1 VPLDE
6 LRQMTST
13 DRDGVDALAVT
24 RAAQQY
30 GLSARG
36 VVADLDD
43 LEQLPPATILHWEFT
58 HFVVFERLR
67 RNGVQVVDPSLGRRR
82 LSMEAFR
89 RSYTGVA
96 ITFEPGEDFQPS
108 TLRTKGT
115 WRYLRPLLGQSR
127 GLSRVL
133 VGSVLLRLLALA
145 LPLLTGLLV
154 NEIVPRN
161 DRHLLLVTG
170 AAMGAVVAYFFL
182 ATLLRSHLLLQLRT
196 RLDVS
201 LTTAFVEHLVDL
213 PYVFFL
219 GRSAGD
225 LMMRLQSN
233 TVVREFLTTGTIS
246 ALIDGSLASLYLVLL
261 FMLSP
266 PLAALV
272 LVLGLL
278 QVMVLLLARRR
289 NQHLMSESLQ
299 VEAKSQSY
307 TFELLAGIETLKA
320 AGAERRAA
328 EHWERLFIDQVNV
341 ALGRGRLDASVD
353 SVMGTLQLGSPL
365 AILVYGGF
373 QVLNGSIALGTMLAA
388 AALAAGFLE
397 PLATLIQ
404 TGLKMQLLRSYMER
418 INDVLDAPREQEGQ
432 TVATAPR
439 LTGRIRADGVSFAY
453 GGPLAPPVVKDVS
466 LEVQP
471 GQLLGIVGRSGS
483 GKSTFA
489 HLLLGL
495 YLPTS
500 GRILFDGRELTE
512 LDFRSLRGQIG
523 IVTQRPYLFG
533 ATIRQNIALS
543 NPAMPH
549 QAVVE
554 AAKLACIHDD
564 IVAMPMGYE
573 TLLVDGGA
581 SLSGGQ
587 QQRIA
592 LARAL
597 AHRPTILLLDEA
609 TSDLDGVTER
619 LVHRNLSALGCTRI
633 VIAHRLS
640 TIVDADR
647 ILVMEDGRIVQ
658 HGTHEELMVLP
669 GAYRQQ
675 VRAQLR
681 STSPGAQSEIVE
693 LWHLV
698 TDARAVP
705 VVDRPGPDAA
715 ETPVPTGR
723 GPDAAKTPVAHA
735 AKAPAANGQ
744 GPAPAKRAGP
754 SDAGPGTAEVPTVA
768 AAKALATA
776 RPAGEA
782 KKPPAPEVK
791 EPPPKAQVQPGPEVK
806 ARPAAEAKVPPAP
819 RVKAPPAARP
829 KTPVAAEPKV
839 PPVTAAKAPPATE
852 AKVPPAR
859 EARPTGPA
867 RVAPAAAAETR
878 PVSEPRPSVAPP
890 EARSKATTAK
900 PAPAIKTPPAASK
913 VWPGPTKPQSAKAGP
928 EVPAAKAALPPAAR
942 VEVTPE
948 AAVAPP
954 TAGPAKDAET
964 RPSTALA
971 RVSQATRRESD
982 SLGES
987 GRPSESV
994 AGQPKVAD
1002 RAGALPGKALTLAS
1016 AGPASTVAT
1025 RRPIPGMAMPS
1036 TPPPAGPSPLRRL
1049 AKRLGRKKA
1058 AAGGMPATAAPIPR
1072 AEPQVLP
1079 SAKEGRPTPEVAK
1092 VQSSPPQSE
1101 RPAPPAA
1108 TPAAAG
1114 PGRAMAPPGFRQ
1126 TRPPEARPPGRP
1138 APAGQPAAEA
1148 GQPRPGTGA
1157 SGAPAAPKTTSAATA
1172 PPMRPAASK
1181 PPAPAK
1187 VQPPPMPKPQEAA
1200 EATARSPRL
1209 PSERPTPATDT
1220 GATAQP
1226 AAPPGGPGDAAA
1238 KSDTVSETR
1247 PDQPARLGKRPADR
1261 QAQPPAAP
1269 AKEPSSKDRPT
1280 PAPPP
1285 PSRQRQPPGRKPA
1298 PASARPPETLA
1309 AAEAP
1314 NPSRVTPVP
1323 AGPAAPVPMD
1333 APRPAASIKPS
1344 PSTPSAP
1351 AAKDVAVPAAGGTRA
1366 AKDQAATGGTERPS
1380 DQDKR
1385 SRRAWNLRRYI
1396 ASRRPETPQPQ
1407 APVARGALFSAEY
1420 EHLSR
1425 SIESLTE
1432 ALGGQSIKF
1441 YERDLPQIA
1450 ASEIAKRVRADVTVL
1465 LLDNGQGIMEVS
1477 GDIGLTPDERQ
1488 LSVEYRR
1495 DVMRELFWAGV
1506 GLIEDTDR
1514 VRGALAGIP
1523 GGGAETLILVPLV
1536 HRRLGFGVLMA
1547 GRDRSTTGKPAEVFT
1562 DRDVQ
1567 ALMGFADAI
1576 AESLHAAVQLRSL
1589 KGQLKALENG

>member
-1 VPLDE
+1 VRRRVPWVRQMAVTDCGAACLAMVLAYHGKQVPLDE

-43 LEQLPPATILHWEFT
+43 LERLPPATILHWDFT

-67 RNGVQVVDPSLGRRR
+67 RNGVQVVDPSVGRRR
-82 LSMEAFR
+82 LSREVFG

-108 TLRTKGT
+108 TLRAKGT

-127 GLSRVL
+127 RLTRVL

-161 DRHLLLVTG
+161 DQHLLLVTG
-170 AAMGAVVAYFFL
+170 AAMGAVVGYFLL

-213 PYVFFL
+213 PYAFFL

-266 PLAALV
+266 PLSALV
-272 LVLGLL
+272 LGLGLL
-278 QVMVLLLARRR
+278 QVLVLLLARRR
-289 NQHLMSESLQ
+289 NQFLMSETLQ

-328 EHWERLFIDQVNV
+328 EHWERLFVDQVNV
-341 ALGRGRLDASVD
+341 ALRRGRLDASVD
-353 SVMGTLQLGSPL
+353 AVMGTLQLGSPL
-365 AILVYGGF
+365 GILVYGGF
-373 QVLNGSIALGTMLAA
+373 QVLTGSISLGTMLAA

-543 NPAMPH
+543 NPGMPH

-619 LVHRNLSALGCTRI
+619 VVHRNLSALGCTRI

-640 TIVDADR
+640 TIVEADR

-658 HGTHEELMVLP
+658 QGTHEELMVVP

-681 STSPGAQSEIVE
+681 STPPGAPSETVE

-698 TDARAVP
+698 TDAPAAP
-705 VVDRPGPDAA
+705 VGERPGPDAA
-715 ETPVPTGR
+715 ETPAPTGR
-723 GPDAAKTPVAHA
+723 GPDAAKAPGADA
-735 AKAPAANGQ
+735 AKAPAANGH

-754 SDAGPGTAEVPTVA
+754 SEAGPGTAAPARDRGRVDSGDRGGAGRADRDRAAAQAAWTWLGRRFRLRPAPSQAPPTTEAPGTQAPAAGPAAEGPPAREPAVARGVPTA
-768 AAKALATA
+768 AAAAALPATE
-776 RPAGEA
+776 RKVSPAGKVQAWPALEAKVPPAPKPAKAVATVPPAWDA

-791 EPPPKAQVQPGPEVK
+791 APPPKAPPGPEVET
-806 ARPAAEAKVPPAP
+806 RPAAEAKVPPAAE
-819 RVKAPPAARP
+819 VKAPPAAQP
-829 KTPVAAEPKV
+829 KTLATAEPKA
-839 PPVTAAKAPPATE
+839 PPVAE
-852 AKVPPAR
+852 VKVPPAR
-859 EARPTGPA
+859 AARPAGPP
-867 RVAPAAAAETR
+867 RVAPAATEAR
-878 PVSEPRPSVAPP
+878 PVPEPRPPVAPP
-890 EARSKATTAK
+890 ETRSKAPAAK
-900 PAPAIKTPPAASK
+900 PAPATETPPA
-913 VWPGPTKPQSAKAGP
+913 PSA
-928 EVPAAKAALPPAAR
+928 
-942 VEVTPE
+942 
-948 AAVAPP
+948 
-954 TAGPAKDAET
+954 
-964 RPSTALA
+964 ALA
-971 RVSQATRRESD
+971 RGPQATPRESD
-982 SLGES
+982 SMGES

-994 AGQPKVAD
+994 ADQPKVAD
-1002 RAGALPGKALTLAS
+1002 RAGALSRKALTSSS
-1016 AGPASTVAT
+1016 AGSVPTAAT

-1036 TPPPAGPSPLRRL
+1036 TPPPAGPSPLRQL
-1049 AKRLGRKKA
+1049 AKQLGRKKA
-1058 AAGGMPATAAPIPR
+1058 AAGGMPAPAAPVPP

-1079 SAKEGRPTPEVAK
+1079 SAAK
-1092 VQSSPPQSE
+1092 DA
-1101 RPAPPAA
+1101 PAPAATA
-1108 TPAAAG
+1108 TPAAK
-1114 PGRAMAPPGFRQ
+1114 
-1126 TRPPEARPPGRP
+1126 E
-1138 APAGQPAAEA
+1138 QPAA
-1148 GQPRPGTGA
+1148 G
-1157 SGAPAAPKTTSAATA
+1157 
-1172 PPMRPAASK
+1172 
-1181 PPAPAK
+1181 
-1187 VQPPPMPKPQEAA
+1187 
-1200 EATARSPRL
+1200 
-1209 PSERPTPATDT
+1209 ATD
-1220 GATAQP
+1220 
-1226 AAPPGGPGDAAA
+1226 
-1238 KSDTVSETR
+1238 
-1247 PDQPARLGKRPADR
+1247 
-1261 QAQPPAAP
+1261 
-1269 AKEPSSKDRPT
+1269 
-1280 PAPPP
+1280 
-1285 PSRQRQPPGRKPA
+1285 RQR
-1298 PASARPPETLA
+1298 
-1309 AAEAP
+1309 
-1314 NPSRVTPVP
+1314 
-1323 AGPAAPVPMD
+1323 
-1333 APRPAASIKPS
+1333 
-1344 PSTPSAP
+1344 
-1351 AAKDVAVPAAGGTRA
+1351 
-1366 AKDQAATGGTERPS
+1366 

-1385 SRRAWNLRRYI
+1385 SRRAWNLRRFTS
-1396 ASRRPETPQPQ
+1396 SRRPETPEPK
-1407 APVARGALFSAEY
+1407 ALATRAAVGAKIDRLGQ
-1420 EHLSR
+1420 
-1425 SIESLTE
+1425 SIETVIQ
-1432 ALGGQSIKF
+1432 AVGGQSPNF
-1441 YERDLPQIA
+1441 CERDLPQIA
-1450 ASEIAKRVRADVTVL
+1450 ASEIATRVRADVIVL

-1477 GDIGLTPDERQ
+1477 GAVGLDQDERQ
-1488 LSVEYRR
+1488 LRVEYSRGI
-1495 DVMRELFWAGV
+1495 MRELFRAGV
-1506 GLIEDTDR
+1506 GLVEDTDR

-1523 GGGAETLILVPLV
+1523 GSRAETLIMVPLV
-1536 HRRLGFGVLMA
+1536 HERLGFGVLMA
-1547 GRDRSTTGKPAEVFT
+1547 GRGRGRTGTPAEVFT
-1562 DRDVQ
+1562 NTDVE
-1567 ALMGFADAI
+1567 ALMGFADGVAP
-1576 AESLHAAVQLRSL
+1576 SLRTAVVLRHL
-1589 KGQLKALENG
+1589 RGQLSALEDG

>member
-1 VPLDE
+1 MRRRVPWVRQMQLADCGAACLAMVLAYHGKQVPLDE
-6 LRQMTST
+6 LREMTNTS
-13 DRDGVDALAVT
+13 RDGVDALAMT
-24 RAAQQY
+24 QAAQQY
-30 GLSARG
+30 GLRARG
-36 VVADLDD
+36 VAADVDD
-43 LEQLPPATILHWEFT
+43 LEHLPPATILHWEFL
-58 HFVVFERLR
+58 HFVVYERLR
-67 RNGVQVVDPSLGRRR
+67 RNGVQVVDPAHGRRR
-82 LSMEAFR
+82 LSMEVFR

-96 ITFEPGEDFQPS
+96 ITFEPGQDFQPS
-108 TLRTKGT
+108 TLNTKGT
-115 WRYLRPLLGQSR
+115 WRYLRPLLGQSQR
-127 GLSRVL
+127 LTRVL

-170 AAMGAVVAYFFL
+170 ATMGAVVGYFFL

-196 RLDVS
+196 RLDVR

-213 PYVFFL
+213 PYAFFL

-261 FMLSP
+261 FLLSP

-272 LVLGLL
+272 LGLGLL
-278 QVMVLLLARRR
+278 QIMVLLLSWRR

-341 ALGRGRLDASVD
+341 ALRRGRLEASVD

-373 QVLNGSIALGTMLAA
+373 QVLNGDISLGTMLAA

-404 TGLKMQLLRSYMER
+404 TGLQMQLLRSYMER

-439 LTGRIRADGVSFAY
+439 LTGHIQADGVSFAY

-471 GQLLGIVGRSGS
+471 GRLLGIVGRSGS
-483 GKSTFA
+483 GKSTLA
-489 HLLLGL
+489 HLLLGI
-495 YLPTS
+495 YPPTS
-500 GRILFDGRELTE
+500 GRILFDGRDLAELELT
-512 LDFRSLRGQIG
+512 SLRRQIG

-543 NPAMPH
+543 NPGMPH

-554 AAKLACIHDD
+554 AAKLACIHDE

-573 TLLVDGGA
+573 TRLVDGGA

-619 LVHRNLSALGCTRI
+619 MVHRNLSALGCTRI

-658 HGTHEELMVLP
+658 QGTHEELMVLP

-675 VRAQLR
+675 VTAQLR
-681 STSPGAQSEIVE
+681 STSPDAPSETVE

-698 TDARAVP
+698 TDAPAAP
-705 VVDRPGPDAA
+705 VVDRPGPDAP
-715 ETPVPTGR
+715 ETPVPTRR
-723 GPDAAKTPVAHA
+723 GPAAARIPGMDA
-735 AKAPAANGQ
+735 AKAPVANGQ
-744 GPAPAKRAGP
+744 SPAPAKPGGP
-754 SDAGPGTAEVPTVA
+754 SEAGPGTAAPTRDRGRGDFGDRGRAERADRDRA
-768 AAKALATA
+768 AAQAAWTWRGHWYRLRPAPEMKVPPAPKPEAPTAAVAKAVATPA
-776 RPAGEA
+776 PAGEA
-782 KKPPAPEVK
+782 KKSPAPEVK
-791 EPPPKAQVQPGPEVK
+791 EPLPKAQVPLGPQVK
-806 ARPAAEAKVPPAP
+806 ARPAAVVKVLPAP
-819 RVKAPPAARP
+819 EVKAPPAAQP
-829 KTPVAAEPKV
+829 KTPAAVEPKV
-839 PPVTAAKAPPATE
+839 PVAVSEIPSAPAPKAAPIPPQVYRVQPEVAPGVPPKAAKA
-852 AKVPPAR
+852 
-859 EARPTGPA
+859 G
-867 RVAPAAAAETR
+867 
-878 PVSEPRPSVAPP
+878 S
-890 EARSKATTAK
+890 
-900 PAPAIKTPPAASK
+900 
-913 VWPGPTKPQSAKAGP
+913 
-928 EVPAAKAALPPAAR
+928 EVPAAKAAVPPTAKVA
-942 VEVTPE
+942 VTPE
-948 AAVAPP
+948 GAVAPP

-964 RPSTALA
+964 RSSTALA

-994 AGQPKVAD
+994 AGQPEVAD
-1002 RAGALPGKALTLAS
+1002 RAGALPRKALTSAS
-1016 AGPASTVAT
+1016 AGSVPTAAT
-1025 RRPIPGMAMPS
+1025 RRPNPGMAMPS

-1049 AKRLGRKKA
+1049 AKRLGRNKA
-1058 AAGGMPATAAPIPR
+1058 AAGGMPAPAAPLPP
-1072 AEPQVLP
+1072 AELQVLP
-1079 SAKEGRPTPEVAK
+1079 AAKEGRPTPEVAK
-1092 VQSSPPQSE
+1092 AQAAPPRSE
-1101 RPAPPAA
+1101 RPAPPPT

-1114 PGRAMAPPGFRQ
+1114 P
-1126 TRPPEARPPGRP
+1126 ARPPAAEP
-1138 APAGQPAAEA
+1138 TAQPAEEA
-1148 GQPRPGTGA
+1148 R
-1157 SGAPAAPKTTSAATA
+1157 
-1172 PPMRPAASK
+1172 
-1181 PPAPAK
+1181 
-1187 VQPPPMPKPQEAA
+1187 
-1200 EATARSPRL
+1200 ARSPRL
-1209 PSERPTPATDT
+1209 PSARPTPATDT
-1220 GATAQP
+1220 GATAATEP
-1226 AAPPGGPGDAAA
+1226 AAPPRGPGDQAA
-1238 KSDTVSETR
+1238 KPDAVSEAR
-1247 PDQPARLGKRPADR
+1247 PDQPARVGKRSAGR
-1261 QAQPPAAP
+1261 QSQPPAAP
-1269 AKEPSSKDRPT
+1269 AEEPSSKDRPT

-1285 PSRQRQPPGRKPA
+1285 PSRQRRPPERKPA
-1298 PASARPPETLA
+1298 PASARPPETPA

-1314 NPSRVTPVP
+1314 NPSRVTPAP
-1323 AGPAAPVPMD
+1323 TGPAASAPTD
-1333 APRPAASIKPS
+1333 APRPTASTKPA

-1351 AAKDVAVPAAGGTRA
+1351 AAKDAPVSAPSGTRA
-1366 AKDQAATGGTERPS
+1366 AMDQAAGATERPS
-1380 DQDKR
+1380 DQDKW
-1385 SRRAWNLRRYI
+1385 SRRAWNLRRFT

-1407 APVARGALFSAEY
+1407 VAAVGGASVGADLDR
-1420 EHLSR
+1420 LSR
-1425 SIESLTE
+1425 SIESLTA
-1432 ALGGQSIKF
+1432 ALGGQPIEF

-1450 ASEIAKRVRADVTVL
+1450 ADEIAKRVRADVIVV

-1477 GDIGLTPDERQ
+1477 GGVGLTPDERQ
-1488 LSVEYRR
+1488 LSVEYGR
-1495 DVMRELFWAGV
+1495 DVMRELFGARV

-1523 GGGAETLILVPLV
+1523 GSRAETLILVPLV
-1536 HRRLGFGVLMA
+1536 HERLGFGVLMA

-1567 ALMGFADAI
+1567 ALMGFARAN
-1576 AESLHAAVQLRSL
+1576 AESLRTAVLLRRL
-1589 KGQLKALENG
+1589 KGQLSALENG